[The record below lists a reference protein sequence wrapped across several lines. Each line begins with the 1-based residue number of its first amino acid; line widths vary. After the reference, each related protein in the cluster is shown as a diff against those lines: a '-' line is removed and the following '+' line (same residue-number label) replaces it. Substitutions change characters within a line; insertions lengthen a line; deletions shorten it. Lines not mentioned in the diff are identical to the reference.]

1 MEQSLKK
8 LFQFLYGPIFFIIDF
23 FMRSYR
29 ANRDIQKNFFS
40 REKISSILQALA
52 VILLILWVA
61 TFIFA
66 DTEDRDRLTVEIK
79 QNMKA
84 LQDLNK

>member
-23 FMRSYR
+23 FMRHYR
-29 ANRDIQKNFFS
+29 ANRDLQSKFLN
-40 REKISSILQALA
+40 REKISTLFQSLA
-52 VILLILWVA
+52 VIILILWGV

-66 DTEDRDRLTVEIK
+66 DTEDRDRLTDEIK
-79 QNMKA
+79 QNMEA
-84 LQDLNK
+84 LKDLNK